1 MSEEFYSMPLFV
13 RMFVR
18 DVAASA
24 QWYANAFGFRS
35 VSALSNVEGRQTMNH
50 IRLAKYQ
57 DLMLLAQ
64 SQDTTDEPSN
74 SLSISFSYADS
85 LEALAQRAMSAG
97 ATVGGPT
104 VMPYNA
110 YELTVIDP
118 NGFILI
124 FSQLI
129 EGDRPFAEVISPV
142 DRY

>member
-1 MSEEFYSMPLFV
+1 MSEEFYPMPLFV

-18 DVAASA
+18 DVAVSA

-35 VSALSNVEGRQTMNH
+35 VYALSDVNGRQTMNH

-64 SQDTTDEPSN
+64 PQDTTDEPSSRL
-74 SLSISFSYADS
+74 SLSFSYDGS
-85 LEALAQRAMSAG
+85 LGALAQRALSAG

-129 EGDRPFAEVISPV
+129 NVDRPIADIRSSINP
-142 DRY
+142 

>member
-1 MSEEFYSMPLFV
+1 MSEEFYPMPLFV

-18 DVAASA
+18 DVAVSA

-35 VSALSNVEGRQTMNH
+35 IYALSDVKGRQTMNH

-64 SQDTTDEPSN
+64 PQDATDEPS
-74 SLSISFSYADS
+74 SRLSISFSYDGS
-85 LEALAQRAMSAG
+85 LEALAQRALSVG

-104 VMPYNA
+104 AMPYNA

-124 FSQLI
+124 FSQVI
-129 EGDRPFAEVISPV
+129 DADCTFAEVMVPI
-142 DRY
+142 DRR